1 MRIALL
7 DLTSD
12 RMSQR
17 LLRQLPVDARI
28 GALGPERTAEPVRA
42 AIDLE
47 VLQEPPEH
55 GRSGPPSPGCR
66 GAPDLDPDPLSIG
79 LLQDHERSAG
89 EGAPRSSLRAL
100 VRVPVPHRPPH
111 YEWNLNTAPPFH
123 SYRLHRSIPPTR
135 HPFLR
140 PVVPPRNEE
149 RPGRITRPGRA
160 GSDPGVCRTSCGT
173 AFPSSLHSSFHVRA
187 GVAPG
192 RVDPCG
198 KAQSPDRPL
207 RPLLVGGCRDRLTPG
222 GRPPRPRQVAAP
234 SPAKQ
239 RYADERCE
247 LRRGP
252 VRPDPRCPL
261 VWLLAR
267 DKSAA
272 TPEDSRKVFGSAVV
286 APSSGRWQNAP
297 MSDPDRRHL
306 FAALVYVAAVAVGML
321 AAWRFAGPL
330 LARFADAV
338 VQMLDRWL
346 PT

>member
-1 MRIALL
+1 MIGHRQPGLVARPVSASGRSAPYGRHRSPVALL
-7 DLTSD
+7 
-12 RMSQR
+12 QR
-17 LLRQLPVDARI
+17 PAPASTDPAQVCSFQLPQVCSFR
-28 GALGPERTAEPVRA
+28 L
-42 AIDLE
+42 
-47 VLQEPPEH
+47 
-55 GRSGPPSPGCR
+55 
-66 GAPDLDPDPLSIG
+66 PLT
-79 LLQDHERSAG
+79 
-89 EGAPRSSLRAL
+89 P
-100 VRVPVPHRPPH
+100 
-111 YEWNLNTAPPFH
+111 TPPFH
-123 SYRLHRSIPPTR
+123 PANAPSLSPSSGSAPERRAP
-135 HPFLR
+135 R
-140 PVVPPRNEE
+140 PHHAARVCRE
-149 RPGRITRPGRA
+149 RPRVLPYFVRH
-160 GSDPGVCRTSCGT
+160 SL
-173 AFPSSLHSSFHVRA
+173 PSSLHSSFHVRA

-192 RVDPCG
+192 RVDPWG

-207 RPLLVGGCRDRLTPG
+207 RRLLVGGCRDRLTPG

-239 RYADERCE
+239 RYAEERCE